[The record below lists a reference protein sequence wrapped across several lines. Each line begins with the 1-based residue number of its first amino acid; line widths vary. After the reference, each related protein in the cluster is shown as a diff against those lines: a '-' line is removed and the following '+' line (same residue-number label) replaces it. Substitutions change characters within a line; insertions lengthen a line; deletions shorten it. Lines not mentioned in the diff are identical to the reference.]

1 LIAFCLTVLTEVSSA
16 LHGITRPV
24 ELLVFESASRVPM
37 LKSDILP
44 WQDASLNHV
53 FDEKMAQHK
62 MTGLQ
67 NTHQNQAPFHSFNLL
82 RRPFCK

>member
-1 LIAFCLTVLTEVSSA
+1 
-16 LHGITRPV
+16 
-24 ELLVFESASRVPM
+24 M